1 MEIDDV
7 KYEFDAFEDFT
18 EGLKQIGEAIV
29 QDHDERISAGLGVN
43 MKPYKHKLE
52 DKTIDLKKAAGYDQP
67 ETPLFATGMMK
78 KLILKSPKRNKV
90 EVRVSELRD
99 QIGNWHQTGKAQN
112 KLRRWFGISD
122 RVAAFV
128 AGVIT
133 QEIQRKINITVDEG
147 VG

>member
-7 KYEFDAFEDFT
+7 EYEFDAFEDFT

-43 MKPYKHKLE
+43 MKPLKELE
-52 DKTIDLKKAAGYDQP
+52 VKTINRKKAAGYAQP
-67 ETPLFATGMMK
+67 ETPLFATGTMK
-78 KLILKSPKRNKV
+78 RLILKSPKRNKV

-99 QIGNWHQTGKAQN
+99 KIGNWHQTGKGKN

-122 RVAAFV
+122 RVAAFI

-133 QEIQRKINITVDEG
+133 QEIQRKVNITVDEG